1 MIGQQISKDLNNNSE
16 TSKIISKEPPT
27 LPVVESKY
35 TKFLNRSLKKI
46 EERKPKNLGS
56 IFDKKK
62 VYVKIVNTRDNIS
75 AVSDFYNKKINKEKR
90 EYNVFSNED
99 NIVKELMLKFR
110 DNKEKDKIPKIIRK
124 KMAFERLYDITDKS
138 KEKVKNIRKNKKLYS
153 LEKYQEKIMK
163 TIDPRTMEQSEILT
177 LVQNLKDL
185 KKESNN
191 VKALPP
197 INFRSIKAHVMNR
210 KANETKK
217 KSFKEIMNTNIED
230 LDEYEKEQKMIRRIK
245 DKSPPRTKR
254 NTSLDLMPEY
264 IRDIF
269 SKK

>member
-1 MIGQQISKDLNNNSE
+1 MIGQQISKDLNNNLE

-124 KMAFERLYDITDKS
+124 KML
-138 KEKVKNIRKNKKLYS
+138 
-153 LEKYQEKIMK
+153 
-163 TIDPRTMEQSEILT
+163 
-177 LVQNLKDL
+177 LKD
-185 KKESNN
+185 
-191 VKALPP
+191 
-197 INFRSIKAHVMNR
+197 
-210 KANETKK
+210 
-217 KSFKEIMNTNIED
+217 
-230 LDEYEKEQKMIRRIK
+230 YMI
-245 DKSPPRTKR
+245 
-254 NTSLDLMPEY
+254 
-264 IRDIF
+264 
-269 SKK
+269 